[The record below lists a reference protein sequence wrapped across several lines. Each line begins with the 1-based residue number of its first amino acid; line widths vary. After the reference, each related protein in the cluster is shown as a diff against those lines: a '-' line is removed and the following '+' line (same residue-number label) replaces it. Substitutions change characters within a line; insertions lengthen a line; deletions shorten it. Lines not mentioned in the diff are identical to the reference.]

1 MRNLAFDMK
10 TKNILHTAANWLFH
24 SKFEKK
30 LEENLEMPVS
40 ELLDYCLA
48 STNQAL
54 NRTQN
59 GFKMTGKV
67 WKISP
72 NSLVCNEKNILLTL
86 VAKGSLAVE
95 K

>member
-1 MRNLAFDMK
+1 M
-10 TKNILHTAANWLFH
+10 
-24 SKFEKK
+24 
-30 LEENLEMPVS
+30 EENLEMPVS

-67 WKISP
+67 WTLSP
-72 NSLVCNEKNILLTL
+72 MSLVCNEKNIILTL
-86 VAKGSLAVE
+86 VAKGTLAVE